1 MGISLYWVFGLPS
14 PPPCFNFVPPPPFQF
29 TATKMKGGRGV
40 QNERRWGYKNEGGGY
55 TNKGTGGGTVG
66 YWCALKVM
74 SLLLITVNYWA
85 KCTPFKL

>member
-1 MGISLYWVFGLPS
+1 
-14 PPPCFNFVPPPPFQF
+14 
-29 TATKMKGGRGV
+29 MKGGGGTKMR
-40 QNERRWGYKNEGGGY
+40 GGY